1 MEQESSQSQNQSQ
14 GQSQSQTQKQPT
26 KAKNDNSLTVQNQ
39 EQALTAPANSDTNSD
54 TNMDNDKQEPHANSE
69 ETEPQKPQHK
79 RSFDELQED
88 SGNYRPV
95 AQAIGNW
102 LDNASIN
109 TLNHLNEQAADIF
122 YRKGVTF
129 TVYSDAKNIERMI
142 PFDIIP
148 RIIAASEWQQI
159 EAGCRQRIT
168 ALNAFLH
175 DIYHD
180 QAIMKAGIVPASY
193 VYASGSYEPWMMGIT
208 LDKPIYSHI
217 SGIDLIRDE
226 TGRFCVLEDNL
237 RTPSGVSYML
247 ESRNISETLLAD
259 LFSQNA
265 VLGVSGYPQRL
276 KACLASATS
285 KYDPQ
290 IVILTPGR
298 FNSAYYEHA
307 FLAHEM
313 NVPLVHG
320 YDLVVEDSK
329 VYMQGIRGKLQVD
342 IIYRRIDDP
351 YLDPLAFRSDS
362 ILGVSGLMSA
372 YRAGNVVIVNA
383 PGTGVADDKSLYP
396 FVPDMIEFYL
406 NEQPILPN
414 ITTYQCRKPEELT
427 YVLDNLDKLVVKET
441 QGSGGY
447 GMLIGPTS
455 SEQEIADYRT
465 RLLDN
470 PSGFIAQPTIA
481 LSTNPTAVSDGIAPR
496 HIDLRPFILSHG
508 DGMVDIVPGGLT
520 RVAMVEGSLV
530 VNSSQGGGI
539 KDTWVIDDSHL
550 TNHLTGSKDSHSI
563 TITNTEN
570 APAISVINNTDI
582 NLNNRAYADT
592 SLVEP
597 SSSSESSPT
606 YYSSYYD
613 RVQPIEAGYEDRVD
627 APMILLLSTASH
639 LIWLGRYSERLYY
652 YDNIMKQLIKGDL
665 KKSQVQH
672 LIQHLGFAANSN
684 ESLKLMKAQLMDDLE
699 QQRIP
704 NVIQSI
710 ETNIQEA
717 KGVIGKDTAELYNL
731 IKRLASAG
739 TYRAATLQLHA
750 CNAAMNQENATVT
763 CFWQLG
769 RHFERLERAVL
780 LDEDAMTASLAFKHW
795 INELPENTRWR
806 ELMRLTNQMI
816 KSQRFSD
823 FSLISQEFNL
833 ILRQG
838 V

>member
-1 MEQESSQSQNQSQ
+1 MNKKSSQSQSQSQNQSQ
-14 GQSQSQTQKQPT
+14 EDQSIGQIKDQSQNQNKDIATSEASIKDKDSDSEQSQSQSQSQ
-26 KAKNDNSLTVQNQ
+26 SQNQ
-39 EQALTAPANSDTNSD
+39 SQDTPAKDLADTPPSRAP
-54 TNMDNDKQEPHANSE
+54 
-69 ETEPQKPQHK
+69 
-79 RSFDELQED
+79 SFDELQTD
-88 SGNYRPV
+88 KGQYRPV
-95 AQAIGNW
+95 AQAVGNW
-102 LDNASIN
+102 LDNIN
-109 TLNHLNEQAADIF
+109 MDALNYLNEQAENIF

-148 RIIAASEWQQI
+148 RIIAASEWKQI
-159 EAGCRQRIT
+159 EAGCKQRIT

-180 QAIMKAGIVPASY
+180 QAIMKANIVPASY
-193 VYASGSYEPWMMGIT
+193 VYASGCYEPWMMGIE

-247 ESRNISETLLAD
+247 ESRNISETLLSDIFAD
-259 LFSQNA
+259 TPIMGISD
-265 VLGVSGYPQRL
+265 YPNRL
-276 KACLASATS
+276 KACLASSTS

-290 IVILTPGR
+290 VVILTPGR

-329 VYMQGIRGKLQVD
+329 VYMQGIRGKVQVD

-351 YLDPLAFRSDS
+351 YLDPLAFQSDS

-383 PGTGVADDKSLYP
+383 PGTGMADDKSLYP
-396 FVPDMIEFYL
+396 FVPDMIKFYL
-406 NEQPILPN
+406 NEEPILPN
-414 ITTYQCRKPEELT
+414 IKTYQCRKPDELK
-427 YVLDNLDKLVVKET
+427 YVLDNLGKLVVKET

-455 SEQEIADYRT
+455 TKKEIEEYRL
-465 RLLDN
+465 RLLEN
-470 PSGFIAQPTIA
+470 PAGFIAQPTIS

-508 DGMVDIVPGGLT
+508 DGTVDIVPGGLT

-539 KDTWVIDDSHL
+539 KDTWIIDDSDL
-550 TNHLTGSKDSHSI
+550 DSQPAGKGASLSSV
-563 TITNTEN
+563 EVN
-570 APAISVINNTDI
+570 ASGHAN
-582 NLNNRAYADT
+582 
-592 SLVEP
+592 
-597 SSSSESSPT
+597 
-606 YYSSYYD
+606 YYN
-613 RVQPIEAGYEDRVD
+613 RVQPLETGYESLDD

-652 YDNIMKQLIKGDL
+652 YDDVMKQLIKGDL
-665 KKSQVQH
+665 KKSQIKH
-672 LIQHLGFAANSN
+672 LISHLGFGADEE
-684 ESLKLMKAQLMDDLE
+684 ESTRTIKAQMMSDLE
-699 QQRIP
+699 QNIIP
-704 NVIQSI
+704 NIVQSI
-710 ETNIQEA
+710 EDNVQEA

-731 IKRLASAG
+731 IKRLSSAG

-750 CNAAMNQENATVT
+750 CNAAMKQEHATVT

-769 RHFERLERAVL
+769 RHFEQLERAVL
-780 LDEDAMTASLAFKHW
+780 LEEDSIEVSLEFKHW

-806 ELMRLTNQMI
+806 ELIRLTNQMI
-816 KSQRFSD
+816 RSKKFSD
-823 FSLISQEFNL
+823 FALISKEFNL

>member
-1 MEQESSQSQNQSQ
+1 MNQKSSQL
-14 GQSQSQTQKQPT
+14 QSQTT
-26 KAKNDNSLTVQNQ
+26 SSV
-39 EQALTAPANSDTNSD
+39 
-54 TNMDNDKQEPHANSE
+54 DKPPKSILK
-69 ETEPQKPQHK
+69 KPQ
-79 RSFDELQED
+79 SFDELQN
-88 SGNYRPV
+88 GKGQYRMV
-95 AQAIGNW
+95 ASSVGNW
-102 LDNASIN
+102 LDNTSIDA
-109 TLNHLNEQAADIF
+109 LNHLNEQAADIF

-148 RIIAASEWQQI
+148 RIIAASEWRQI
-159 EAGCRQRIT
+159 EAGCKQRIT

-193 VYASGSYEPWMMGIT
+193 VYASGCYEPWMIGIE

-226 TGRFCVLEDNL
+226 SGRFCVLEDNL

-247 ESRNISETLLAD
+247 ESRKISETLLSDQFAHT
-259 LFSQNA
+259 SI
-265 VLGVSGYPQRL
+265 LGVSDYPQRL
-276 KACLASATS
+276 KSCLASSTS

-290 IVILTPGR
+290 IAILTPGR

-320 YDLVVEDSK
+320 YDLIVEDSK
-329 VYMQGIRGKLQVD
+329 VYMQGIRGKVQVD

-351 YLDPLAFRSDS
+351 YIDPLAFRSDS

-396 FVPDMIEFYL
+396 FVPDMIQFYL
-406 NEQPILPN
+406 GEAPILPN
-414 ITTYQCRKPEELT
+414 IETYQCRKPDELK
-427 YVLDNLDKLVVKET
+427 YVLDNLEKLVVKET

-455 SEQEIADYRT
+455 TKQEISDYRK

-470 PSGFIAQPTIA
+470 PAGFIAQPTIS

-508 DGMVDIVPGGLT
+508 DGSVDIVPGGLT

-539 KDTWVIDDSHL
+539 KDTWIIDDSNL
-550 TNHLTGSKDSHSI
+550 TSSSRQMVKKSDNQLDKQSIEAITASHSHYHD
-563 TITNTEN
+563 
-570 APAISVINNTDI
+570 P
-582 NLNNRAYADT
+582 
-592 SLVEP
+592 
-597 SSSSESSPT
+597 
-606 YYSSYYD
+606 
-613 RVQPIEAGYEDRVD
+613 VQPLEAGYENPDN
-627 APMILLLSTASH
+627 APMILLLSTANH
-639 LIWLGRYSERLYY
+639 LVWLGRYSERLYY
-652 YDNIMKQLIKGDL
+652 YDSIIKQLVKGNIKKTQL
-665 KKSQVQH
+665 QH
-672 LIQHLGFAANSN
+672 LINHLGFNVDPN
-684 ESLKLMKAQLMDDLE
+684 QPLKSIKAQMLSDLE
-699 QQRIP
+699 QDKIP
-704 NVIQSI
+704 NIVQSI
-710 ETNIQEA
+710 ETNVQEA

-750 CNAAMNQENATVT
+750 CNAAMAQEHPIVT

-769 RHFERLERAVL
+769 RHFEQLERTVFL
-780 LDEDAMTASLAFKHW
+780 NEDSVNISLEFKHW
-795 INELPENTRWR
+795 INKLPENTRWR
-806 ELMRLTNQMI
+806 ELIRLTNQMI
-816 KSQRFSD
+816 KSQQLSD
-823 FSLISQEFNL
+823 FQLLSKECST
-833 ILRQG
+833 ILQQG

>member
-1 MEQESSQSQNQSQ
+1 MTKKSTQSNNDNKDNTQSDGSSQAQSTDQSHDQSQSQSQKQSQNQSQ
-14 GQSQSQTQKQPT
+14 VQSKTS
-26 KAKNDNSLTVQNQ
+26 AKSPVQDSAATDNTHDTP
-39 EQALTAPANSDTNSD
+39 AAPV
-54 TNMDNDKQEPHANSE
+54 K
-69 ETEPQKPQHK
+69 KP
-79 RSFDELQED
+79 SFDELQT
-88 SGNYRPV
+88 GAGHYRPV
-95 AQAIGNW
+95 AKAVGNW
-102 LDNASIN
+102 LDTIN
-109 TLNHLNEQAADIF
+109 IDALNHLNEQAANIF

-129 TVYSDAKNIERMI
+129 TVYSDAENIERMI

-148 RIIAASEWQQI
+148 RIISASEWQVI
-159 EAGCRQRIT
+159 EKGCKQRIT

-175 DIYHD
+175 DIYHE
-180 QAIMKAGIVPASY
+180 QAIMKAGVVPDSY
-193 VYASGSYEPWMMGIT
+193 VYASGCYEPWMMGIE

-226 TGRFCVLEDNL
+226 DGRFCVLEDNL

-247 ESRNISETLLAD
+247 ESRTISETLLSD
-259 LFSQNA
+259 IFEHTPI
-265 VLGVSGYPQRL
+265 LGISDYPLRL
-276 KACLASATS
+276 KKCLVSSTS

-329 VYMQGIRGKLQVD
+329 VYMQGIRGKMQVD

-351 YLDPLAFRSDS
+351 FIDPLAFESSS

-396 FVPDMIEFYL
+396 FVPDMIKFYL
-406 NEQPILPN
+406 DEEPILPN
-414 ITTYQCRKPEELT
+414 IQTFQCRKPDELS

-455 SEQEIADYRT
+455 SKKEIEAYRL
-465 RLLDN
+465 RLLEN
-470 PSGFIAQPTIA
+470 PAGFIAQPTIS
-481 LSTNPTAVSDGIAPR
+481 LSTNPTAVADGIAPR

-508 DGMVDIVPGGLT
+508 DGSVDIVPGGLT

-539 KDTWVIDDSHL
+539 KDTWVIDDSVENSKATANKAL
-550 TNHLTGSKDSHSI
+550 KDSHS
-563 TITNTEN
+563 
-570 APAISVINNTDI
+570 ALAGH
-582 NLNNRAYADT
+582 
-592 SLVEP
+592 
-597 SSSSESSPT
+597 
-606 YYSSYYD
+606 SSYYD
-613 RVQPIEAGYEDRVD
+613 RVQPTEAGYDHVND
-627 APMILLLSTASH
+627 APMILLLSTASY

-652 YDNIMKQLIKGDL
+652 YDSLIKQLITNNLDR
-665 KKSQVQH
+665 SQLRH
-672 LIQHLGFAANSN
+672 LIQSLGFECDSN
-684 ESLKLMKAQLMDDLE
+684 APIETIKAQMLIDL
-699 QQRIP
+699 QQNRIP
-704 NVIQSI
+704 KIVQSI
-710 ETNIQEA
+710 ETNVQEA
-717 KGVIGKDTAELYNL
+717 KGVLGKDTAELYNL
-731 IKRLASAG
+731 IKRLSSAG
-739 TYRAATLQLHA
+739 TYRAATLQLYA
-750 CNAAMNQENATVT
+750 CNAAMKQEHATVT

-769 RHFERLERAVL
+769 RKFEQLERAVL
-780 LDEDAMTASLAFKHW
+780 LGEKSMQISLAFKHW

-806 ELMRLTNQMI
+806 ELIRLTNQMI
-816 KSQRFSD
+816 KSKRFSD
-823 FSLISQEFNL
+823 FTLISREFNI

>member
-1 MEQESSQSQNQSQ
+1 MNKTASQSQSKDGNPDKEKSAN
-14 GQSQSQTQKQPT
+14 QSQSQSQSIKATSTDTTSPVSTPIENTLT
-26 KAKNDNSLTVQNQ
+26 K
-39 EQALTAPANSDTNSD
+39 DTLE
-54 TNMDNDKQEPHANSE
+54 KSE
-69 ETEPQKPQHK
+69 QKPQ
-79 RSFDELQED
+79 SFDELQI
-88 SGNYRPV
+88 SKGKYRPV
-95 AQAIGNW
+95 AQAVGHW
-102 LDNASIN
+102 LDNIN
-109 TLNHLNEQAADIF
+109 MDALNYLNEQAENIF

-148 RIIAASEWQQI
+148 RIIAASEWKQI
-159 EAGCRQRIT
+159 EAGCKQRIT

-180 QAIMKAGIVPASY
+180 QAIMKADIVPASY
-193 VYASGSYEPWMMGIT
+193 VYASGCYEPWMMGIE

-226 TGRFCVLEDNL
+226 TGKFCVLEDNL

-259 LFSQNA
+259 IFSDTPIM
-265 VLGVSGYPQRL
+265 GISDYPSRL
-276 KACLASATS
+276 KACLASSTS

-329 VYMQGIRGKLQVD
+329 VYMQGIRGKVQVD
-342 IIYRRIDDP
+342 VIYRRIDDP
-351 YLDPLAFRSDS
+351 YIDPLAFKSDS

-396 FVPDMIEFYL
+396 FVPDMIKFYL
-406 NEQPILPN
+406 NEEPILPN
-414 ITTYQCRKPEELT
+414 IETYQCRKPDDLK

-455 SEQEIADYRT
+455 TKKEVEEYRL
-465 RLLDN
+465 RLLEN
-470 PSGFIAQPTIA
+470 PAGFIAQPTIS

-508 DGMVDIVPGGLT
+508 DGTVDIVPGGLT

-539 KDTWVIDDSHL
+539 KDTWIIDDSDL
-550 TNHLTGSKDSHSI
+550 DNQQTDKCSPLSSVGV
-563 TITNTEN
+563 N
-570 APAISVINNTDI
+570 ASGHAN
-582 NLNNRAYADT
+582 
-592 SLVEP
+592 
-597 SSSSESSPT
+597 
-606 YYSSYYD
+606 YYD
-613 RVQPIEAGYEDRVD
+613 RVQPLETGYESLDD

-652 YDNIMKQLIKGDL
+652 YDDVMKQLIKGDL
-665 KKSQVQH
+665 KKSQIRH
-672 LIQHLGFAANSN
+672 LISHLGFAVDG
-684 ESLKLMKAQLMDDLE
+684 EVSLTTMKAQMMADLE
-699 QQRIP
+699 QNIIP
-704 NVIQSI
+704 NIVQSI
-710 ETNIQEA
+710 EDNVQEA

-731 IKRLASAG
+731 IKRLSSAG

-750 CNAAMNQENATVT
+750 CNAAMKQENPTVT

-769 RHFERLERAVL
+769 RHFEQLERAVL
-780 LDEDAMTASLAFKHW
+780 LGEDSTEISFEFRHW

-806 ELMRLTNQMI
+806 ELIRLTNQMI
-816 KSQRFSD
+816 RSKKFSD
-823 FSLISQEFNL
+823 FALISKEFNL

>member
-1 MEQESSQSQNQSQ
+1 MNKEATQSQAQNQSQNQNDGNAENQ
-14 GQSQSQTQKQPT
+14 NQTQASTASKPVTKTSSANTTKDIAT
-26 KAKNDNSLTVQNQ
+26 KAK
-39 EQALTAPANSDTNSD
+39 E
-54 TNMDNDKQEPHANSE
+54 
-69 ETEPQKPQHK
+69 KPK
-79 RSFDELQED
+79 CFDELKISKDQ
-88 SGNYRPV
+88 YRPV
-95 AQAIGNW
+95 AQAVGDW
-102 LDNASIN
+102 LDDISIDG
-109 TLNHLNEQAADIF
+109 LNHLNEQAENIF

-159 EAGCRQRIT
+159 EAGCKQRIT

-180 QAIMKAGIVPASY
+180 QAIMKEGIVPDAY
-193 VYASGSYEPWMMGIT
+193 VYASGCYEPWMMGIE

-226 TGRFCVLEDNL
+226 SGRFCVLEDNL

-247 ESRNISETLLAD
+247 ESRNISETLLSD
-259 LFSQNA
+259 LFA
-265 VLGVSGYPQRL
+265 HTPILGVSDYPQRL
-276 KACLASATS
+276 KACLASSTS

-329 VYMQGIRGKLQVD
+329 VYMQGIRGKVQVD

-351 YLDPLAFRSDS
+351 YIDPLAFRSDS

-372 YRAGNVVIVNA
+372 YRAGNVVVVNA

-406 NEQPILPN
+406 GEKPLLPN
-414 ITTYQCRKPEELT
+414 IETFQCRKPDELE
-427 YVLDNLDKLVVKET
+427 YVLSNLDKLVVKET

-455 SEQEIADYRT
+455 TKQEISDYRK

-470 PSGFIAQPTIA
+470 PAGFIAQPTIS

-508 DGMVDIVPGGLT
+508 DGSVDIVPGGLT

-539 KDTWVIDDSHL
+539 KDTWVIDDSNLKSSAKHDANQ
-550 TNHLTGSKDSHSI
+550 TAKGDSQA
-563 TITNTEN
+563 N
-570 APAISVINNTDI
+570 AYHANYYNPA
-582 NLNNRAYADT
+582 
-592 SLVEP
+592 
-597 SSSSESSPT
+597 
-606 YYSSYYD
+606 
-613 RVQPIEAGYEDRVD
+613 QPLEAGYESFDD
-627 APMILLLSTASH
+627 APMILLLSTANH
-639 LIWLGRYSERLYY
+639 LIWLGRYSERLYC
-652 YDNIMKQLIKGDL
+652 YDNIMKHLIKGDL
-665 KKSQVQH
+665 KKSQLKH
-672 LIQHLGFAANSN
+672 LISCLGFEADPEDS
-684 ESLKLMKAQLMDDLE
+684 SKAITAQMLRDLA
-699 QQRIP
+699 QNKIP
-704 NVIQSI
+704 NVVQSI
-710 ETNIQEA
+710 ETNVQEA
-717 KGVIGKDTAELYNL
+717 KGVIGEDAAELYNL
-731 IKRLASAG
+731 IKRLSGAG

-750 CNAAMNQENATVT
+750 CNAAMAQEHPTVT

-769 RHFERLERAVL
+769 RLFERLERAVL
-780 LDEDAMTASLAFKHW
+780 LDEDATEISLEFKYW
-795 INELPENTRWR
+795 ISELPENTRWR
-806 ELMRLTNQMI
+806 ELTRLTNQMI
-816 KSQRFSD
+816 KSKQLCD
-823 FSLISQEFNL
+823 FKLISREFSI
-833 ILRQG
+833 ILQQG

>member
-1 MEQESSQSQNQSQ
+1 MNKTASQSQSKDGNPDKEKSAN
-14 GQSQSQTQKQPT
+14 QSQSQSQSQSIKATRTDTTSPDSTMAKDTLT
-26 KAKNDNSLTVQNQ
+26 K
-39 EQALTAPANSDTNSD
+39 DTLE
-54 TNMDNDKQEPHANSE
+54 KSE
-69 ETEPQKPQHK
+69 QKPQ
-79 RSFDELQED
+79 SFDELQI
-88 SGNYRPV
+88 SKGKYRPV
-95 AQAIGNW
+95 AQAVGHW
-102 LDNASIN
+102 LDNIN
-109 TLNHLNEQAADIF
+109 MDALNYLNEQAENIF

-148 RIIAASEWQQI
+148 RIIAASEWKQI
-159 EAGCRQRIT
+159 EAGCKQRIT

-180 QAIMKAGIVPASY
+180 QAIMKADIVPASY
-193 VYASGSYEPWMMGIT
+193 VYASGCYEPWMMGIE

-226 TGRFCVLEDNL
+226 TGKFCVLEDNL

-259 LFSQNA
+259 IFSDTPIM
-265 VLGVSGYPQRL
+265 GISDYPSRL
-276 KACLASATS
+276 KACLASSTS

-329 VYMQGIRGKLQVD
+329 VYMQGIRGKVQVD
-342 IIYRRIDDP
+342 VIYRRIDDP
-351 YLDPLAFRSDS
+351 YIDPLAFKSDS

-396 FVPDMIEFYL
+396 FVPDMIKFYL
-406 NEQPILPN
+406 NEEPILPN
-414 ITTYQCRKPEELT
+414 IETYQCRKPDDLK

-455 SEQEIADYRT
+455 TKKEIEEYRV
-465 RLLDN
+465 RLLEN
-470 PSGFIAQPTIA
+470 PAGFIAQPTIS

-508 DGMVDIVPGGLT
+508 DGTVDIVPGGLT

-539 KDTWVIDDSHL
+539 KDTWIIDDSDL
-550 TNHLTGSKDSHSI
+550 DNQQTDKCSPLSSVGV
-563 TITNTEN
+563 N
-570 APAISVINNTDI
+570 ASGHAN
-582 NLNNRAYADT
+582 
-592 SLVEP
+592 
-597 SSSSESSPT
+597 
-606 YYSSYYD
+606 YYD
-613 RVQPIEAGYEDRVD
+613 RVQPLETGYESLDD

-652 YDNIMKQLIKGDL
+652 YDDVMKQLIKGDL
-665 KKSQVQH
+665 KKSQIRH
-672 LIQHLGFAANSN
+672 LISHLGFAVDG
-684 ESLKLMKAQLMDDLE
+684 EVSLTTMKAQMMADLE
-699 QQRIP
+699 QNIIP
-704 NVIQSI
+704 NIVQSI
-710 ETNIQEA
+710 EDNVQEA

-731 IKRLASAG
+731 IKRLSSAG

-750 CNAAMNQENATVT
+750 CNAAMKQENPTVT

-769 RHFERLERAVL
+769 RHFEQLERAVL
-780 LDEDAMTASLAFKHW
+780 LGEDSTEISFEFRHW

-806 ELMRLTNQMI
+806 ELIRLTNQMI
-816 KSQRFSD
+816 RSKKFSD
-823 FSLISQEFNL
+823 FALISKEFNL

>member
-1 MEQESSQSQNQSQ
+1 MNQKSAQSQSQSQNQTQ
-14 GQSQSQTQKQPT
+14 NDNKNGGQSQNQAQGQTKHT
-26 KAKNDNSLTVQNQ
+26 ATDAIKSTAKD
-39 EQALTAPANSDTNSD
+39 A
-54 TNMDNDKQEPHANSE
+54 
-69 ETEPQKPQHK
+69 PQKNIKKLP
-79 RSFDELQED
+79 SFDELQTAK
-88 SGNYRPV
+88 GQYRPV
-95 AQAIGNW
+95 AQMVGNW
-102 LDNASIN
+102 LDNIN
-109 TLNHLNEQAADIF
+109 IDALNHLNEQAENIF

-148 RIIAASEWQQI
+148 RIIAASEWQLI
-159 EAGCRQRIT
+159 EKGCKQRIT

-193 VYASGSYEPWMMGIT
+193 VYASGCYEPWMMGIE

-247 ESRNISETLLAD
+247 ESRNISETLLSD
-259 LFSQNA
+259 MFTHTPI
-265 VLGVSGYPQRL
+265 LGISDYPTRL
-276 KACLASATS
+276 KKCLVSSTS

-290 IVILTPGR
+290 IAILTPGR

-320 YDLVVEDSK
+320 YDLVVENSK
-329 VYMQGIRGKLQVD
+329 VYMQGIRGKVQVD
-342 IIYRRIDDP
+342 VIYRRIDDP
-351 YLDPLAFRSDS
+351 YIDPLAFQSSS

-396 FVPDMIEFYL
+396 FVPDMIKFYL
-406 NEQPILPN
+406 DEDPILPN
-414 ITTYQCRKPEELT
+414 IETYQCRKPDELS

-455 SEQEIADYRT
+455 TKQEISDYRK

-470 PSGFIAQPTIA
+470 PSGFIAQPTIS
-481 LSTNPTAVSDGIAPR
+481 LSTNPTAVADGIAPR

-508 DGMVDIVPGGLT
+508 DGSVDIVPGGLT

-539 KDTWVIDDSHL
+539 KDTWVIDDSNLDTVNSNNALSASAKAPPH
-550 TNHLTGSKDSHSI
+550 NHSSL
-563 TITNTEN
+563 EN
-570 APAISVINNTDI
+570 GATDHA
-582 NLNNRAYADT
+582 N
-592 SLVEP
+592 
-597 SSSSESSPT
+597 
-606 YYSSYYD
+606 YYD
-613 RVQPIEAGYEDRVD
+613 RVQPIEAGYEHLGD
-627 APMILLLSTASH
+627 ASMILLLSTASH

-652 YDNIMKQLIKGDL
+652 YDSILKQLIKGDL

-672 LIQHLGFAANSN
+672 LISRLGFEADAN
-684 ESLKLMKAQLMDDLE
+684 ESLKVMKAQMMTDLE
-699 QQRIP
+699 QKIIP
-704 NVIQSI
+704 NVVQSI
-710 ETNIQEA
+710 ETNVQEA

-731 IKRLASAG
+731 IKRLSSAG
-739 TYRAATLQLHA
+739 TYRAATLQLYA
-750 CNAAMNQENATVT
+750 CNAAMKQEHATVT

-769 RHFERLERAVL
+769 RHFEQLERAVL
-780 LDEDAMTASLAFKHW
+780 LNEDSMAASLEFKHW

-806 ELMRLTNQMI
+806 ELTRLTNQMI
-816 KSQRFSD
+816 RSKRFSD
-823 FSLISQEFNL
+823 FKLISQEFNI

>member
-1 MEQESSQSQNQSQ
+1 MNKEATQSQNQSDSQ
-14 GQSQSQTQKQPT
+14 LQSQTEAGSQNQNQSQTQT
-26 KAKNDNSLTVQNQ
+26 A
-39 EQALTAPANSDTNSD
+39 TAPNPTVKDSV
-54 TNMDNDKQEPHANSE
+54 
-69 ETEPQKPQHK
+69 QKTTKKPK
-79 RSFDELQED
+79 CFDELQV
-88 SGNYRPV
+88 SKGQYRPV
-95 AQAIGNW
+95 AQAVGDW
-102 LDNASIN
+102 LEGIN
-109 TLNHLNEQAADIF
+109 IDALNHLNEQAENIF

-148 RIIAASEWQQI
+148 RIIAASEWRQI
-159 EAGCRQRIT
+159 EAGCQQRIT

-175 DIYHD
+175 DIYHE
-180 QAIMKAGIVPASY
+180 QTIMKAGIVPAAY
-193 VYASGSYEPWMMGIT
+193 VYASGCYEPWMMGIE

-226 TGRFCVLEDNL
+226 SGRFCVLEDNL

-247 ESRNISETLLAD
+247 ESRSISETLLSD
-259 LFSQNA
+259 LFTHTP
-265 VLGVSGYPQRL
+265 VLGVSDYPKRL
-276 KACLASATS
+276 KCCLASATS

-329 VYMQGIRGKLQVD
+329 VYMQGIRGKVQVD
-342 IIYRRIDDP
+342 VIYRRIDDP
-351 YLDPLAFRSDS
+351 YIDPLAFKSNS

-406 NEQPILPN
+406 NEKPILPN
-414 ITTYQCRKPEELT
+414 IETYQCRKPDELA

-455 SEQEIADYRT
+455 TKQEISDYRQ
-465 RLLDN
+465 RLLAN
-470 PSGFIAQPTIA
+470 PECFIAQPTIS
-481 LSTNPTAVSDGIAPR
+481 LSTNPTAFSDGIAPR

-508 DGMVDIVPGGLT
+508 DGSVDIVPGGLT

-539 KDTWVIDDSHL
+539 KDTWVVDDSNL
-550 TNHLTGSKDSHSI
+550 DKSSSDNG
-563 TITNTEN
+563 
-570 APAISVINNTDI
+570 
-582 NLNNRAYADT
+582 NLNLPAPNKT
-592 SLVEP
+592 SL
-597 SSSSESSPT
+597 ESAACRAH
-606 YYSSYYD
+606 YHN
-613 RVQPIEAGYEDRVD
+613 RIQPIEAGFEDDD
-627 APMILLLSTASH
+627 APMILLLSTANH

-652 YDNIMKQLIKGDL
+652 YDNMMNQLIKGTL

-672 LIQHLGFAANSN
+672 LINHLGFNADPNAP
-684 ESLKLMKAQLMDDLE
+684 LKVMKAQMLYDLE

-704 NVIQSI
+704 NVVQSI
-710 ETNIQEA
+710 ETNVQDA

-731 IKRLASAG
+731 IKRLSSAG
-739 TYRAATLQLHA
+739 TYRAATLQLYA
-750 CNAAMNQENATVT
+750 CNAAMRQEHPTVT
-763 CFWQLG
+763 GFWQLG
-769 RHFERLERAVL
+769 RHFEQLERTVL
-780 LDEDAMTASLAFKHW
+780 LNEDSTAVSLEFKYW

-806 ELMRLTNQMI
+806 ELLRLTNQMI
-816 KSQRFSD
+816 KSQQLSD
-823 FSLISQEFNL
+823 FQLLSQEFST
-833 ILRQG
+833 ILQQG

>member
-1 MEQESSQSQNQSQ
+1 MNKIASQSQSKDGNPDKEKSAN
-14 GQSQSQTQKQPT
+14 QSQSQSQSIKVP
-26 KAKNDNSLTVQNQ
+26 NDNTKSPASTPTEDTLTK
-39 EQALTAPANSDTNSD
+39 DT
-54 TNMDNDKQEPHANSE
+54 SE
-69 ETEPQKPQHK
+69 KPEKKPQ
-79 RSFDELQED
+79 SFDELQI
-88 SGNYRPV
+88 SKGKYRPV
-95 AQAIGNW
+95 AQAVGHW
-102 LDNASIN
+102 LDNIN
-109 TLNHLNEQAADIF
+109 MDALNYLNEQAENIF

-148 RIIAASEWQQI
+148 RIIAASEWKHI
-159 EAGCRQRIT
+159 EAGCKQRIT

-180 QAIMKAGIVPASY
+180 QAIMKADIVPASY
-193 VYASGSYEPWMMGIT
+193 VYASGCYEPWMMGIE

-226 TGRFCVLEDNL
+226 TGKFCVLEDNL

-259 LFSQNA
+259 IFSDTPIM
-265 VLGVSGYPQRL
+265 GISDYPNRL
-276 KACLASATS
+276 KACLASSTS

-290 IVILTPGR
+290 VVILTPGR

-329 VYMQGIRGKLQVD
+329 VYMQGIRGKVQVD
-342 IIYRRIDDP
+342 VIYRRIDDP
-351 YLDPLAFRSDS
+351 YIDPLAFKSDS

-396 FVPDMIEFYL
+396 FVPDMIKFYL
-406 NEQPILPN
+406 NEEPILPN
-414 ITTYQCRKPEELT
+414 IETYQCRKPDDLK

-455 SEQEIADYRT
+455 TKKEIEEYRL
-465 RLLDN
+465 RLLEN
-470 PSGFIAQPTIA
+470 PAGFIAQPTIS

-508 DGMVDIVPGGLT
+508 DGTVDIVPGGLT

-539 KDTWVIDDSHL
+539 KDTWIIDDSDL
-550 TNHLTGSKDSHSI
+550 DSQQTDKCSPLSSI
-563 TITNTEN
+563 GVN
-570 APAISVINNTDI
+570 ASGHAN
-582 NLNNRAYADT
+582 
-592 SLVEP
+592 
-597 SSSSESSPT
+597 
-606 YYSSYYD
+606 YYD
-613 RVQPIEAGYEDRVD
+613 RVQPLETGYESLDD

-652 YDNIMKQLIKGDL
+652 YDDVMKQLIKGDL
-665 KKSQVQH
+665 KKSQIRH
-672 LIQHLGFAANSN
+672 LISHLGFAVDG
-684 ESLKLMKAQLMDDLE
+684 EVSLTTMKAQMMADLE
-699 QQRIP
+699 QNIIP
-704 NVIQSI
+704 NIVQSI
-710 ETNIQEA
+710 EDNVQEA

-731 IKRLASAG
+731 IKRLSSAG

-750 CNAAMNQENATVT
+750 CNAAMKQENPTVT

-769 RHFERLERAVL
+769 RHFEQLERAVL
-780 LDEDAMTASLAFKHW
+780 LGEDSTEISFEFRHW

-806 ELMRLTNQMI
+806 ELIRLTNQMI
-816 KSQRFSD
+816 RSKKFSD
-823 FSLISQEFNL
+823 FALISKEFNL

>member
-1 MEQESSQSQNQSQ
+1 MNKDTTQAQNKTSIA
-14 GQSQSQTQKQPT
+14 SKPTTQ
-26 KAKNDNSLTVQNQ
+26 
-39 EQALTAPANSDTNSD
+39 TAPLNTKKDRDATS
-54 TNMDNDKQEPHANSE
+54 KE
-69 ETEPQKPQHK
+69 KPQC
-79 RSFDELQED
+79 FDELKID
-88 SGNYRPV
+88 KDHYRPV
-95 AQAIGNW
+95 AQAVGNW
-102 LDNASIN
+102 LDNIN
-109 TLNHLNEQAADIF
+109 SDALNHLNEQAENIF

-129 TVYSDAKNIERMI
+129 TVYSDAENIERMI

-159 EAGCRQRIT
+159 EAGCKQRIT

-180 QAIMKAGIVPASY
+180 QAIMKAGVVPASY
-193 VYASGSYEPWMMGIT
+193 VYASGCYEPWMMGIE

-226 TGRFCVLEDNL
+226 SGRFCVLEDNL

-247 ESRNISETLLAD
+247 ESRNISETLLSD
-259 LFSQNA
+259 LFTHTPI
-265 VLGVSGYPQRL
+265 LDVSDYPKRL
-276 KACLASATS
+276 KSCLASSTS

-290 IVILTPGR
+290 IAILTPGR

-329 VYMQGIRGKLQVD
+329 VYMQGIRGKVQVD

-351 YLDPLAFRSDS
+351 YIDPLAFRSDS

-406 NEQPILPN
+406 GEKPILPN
-414 ITTYQCRKPEELT
+414 IETYQCRKPDELQ

-455 SEQEIADYRT
+455 TKQEIEEYRK
-465 RLLDN
+465 RLLAN
-470 PSGFIAQPTIA
+470 PIGFIAQPTIS

-508 DGMVDIVPGGLT
+508 DGTVDIVPGGLT

-539 KDTWVIDDSHL
+539 KDTWVIDDSNL
-550 TNHLTGSKDSHSI
+550 TTSGNQYKDKS
-563 TITNTEN
+563 
-570 APAISVINNTDI
+570 
-582 NLNNRAYADT
+582 NR
-592 SLVEP
+592 
-597 SSSSESSPT
+597 SSSDVNNSNNNNGHT
-606 YYSSYYD
+606 NYHD
-613 RVQPIEAGYEDRVD
+613 RVQPLEAGYENIDD
-627 APMILLLSTASH
+627 APMILLLSTASY

-652 YDNIMKQLIKGDL
+652 YDDIMKQLIKGDL
-665 KKSQVQH
+665 EKAQVQH
-672 LIQHLGFAANSN
+672 LINHLGFAADASG
-684 ESLKLMKAQLMDDLE
+684 SLKTMKAQMMMDLE
-699 QQRIP
+699 NNIIP
-704 NVIQSI
+704 SVVQSI
-710 ETNIQEA
+710 ETNVQEA

-731 IKRLASAG
+731 IKRLSSAG
-739 TYRAATLQLHA
+739 TYRAATLQLYA
-750 CNAAMNQENATVT
+750 CNAAMAQEHATVI

-780 LDEDAMTASLAFKHW
+780 LNEDSMAASLEFKHW
-795 INELPENTRWR
+795 INKLPENTRWR
-806 ELMRLTNQMI
+806 ELIRLTNQMI
-816 KSQRFSD
+816 KSKRFSD
-823 FSLISQEFNL
+823 FTLISQEFNI

>member
-1 MEQESSQSQNQSQ
+1 
-14 GQSQSQTQKQPT
+14 
-26 KAKNDNSLTVQNQ
+26 
-39 EQALTAPANSDTNSD
+39 
-54 TNMDNDKQEPHANSE
+54 
-69 ETEPQKPQHK
+69 
-79 RSFDELQED
+79 
-88 SGNYRPV
+88 
-95 AQAIGNW
+95 
-102 LDNASIN
+102 
-109 TLNHLNEQAADIF
+109 
-122 YRKGVTF
+122 
-129 TVYSDAKNIERMI
+129 MI

-148 RIIAASEWQQI
+148 RIIAASEWRQI

-193 VYASGSYEPWMMGIT
+193 VYASGCYEPWMMGIE

-226 TGRFCVLEDNL
+226 SGRFCVLEDNL

-247 ESRNISETLLAD
+247 ESRNISEILLSD
-259 LFSQNA
+259 QFSHTSI
-265 VLGVSGYPQRL
+265 LGVSDYPKRL
-276 KACLASATS
+276 KSCLASSTS

-290 IVILTPGR
+290 IAILTPGR

-320 YDLVVEDSK
+320 YDLIVEDSK
-329 VYMQGIRGKLQVD
+329 VYMQGIRGKVQVD

-351 YLDPLAFRSDS
+351 YIDPLAFRSDS

-406 NEQPILPN
+406 GEKPLLPN
-414 ITTYQCRKPEELT
+414 IETYQCRKPDELQ

-455 SEQEIADYRT
+455 TKQEISDYRK
-465 RLLDN
+465 RLLAN
-470 PSGFIAQPTIA
+470 PAGF
-481 LSTNPTAVSDGIAPR
+481 
-496 HIDLRPFILSHG
+496 
-508 DGMVDIVPGGLT
+508 IVPGGLT

-539 KDTWVIDDSHL
+539 KDTWVIDDSDL
-550 TNHLTGSKDSHSI
+550 AASTK
-563 TITNTEN
+563 
-570 APAISVINNTDI
+570 PSVAKKQDNQIDKQ
-582 NLNNRAYADT
+582 
-592 SLVEP
+592 
-597 SSSSESSPT
+597 SSEAITANHSHYHDP
-606 YYSSYYD
+606 
-613 RVQPIEAGYEDRVD
+613 VQPLEAGYENPDN
-627 APMILLLSTASH
+627 APMILLLSTANY
-639 LIWLGRYSERLYY
+639 LVWLGRYSERLYY
-652 YDNIMKQLIKGDL
+652 YDNIIKQLVKGNIKKAQL
-665 KKSQVQH
+665 HH
-672 LIQHLGFAANSN
+672 LINHLGFNVDPN
-684 ESLKLMKAQLMDDLE
+684 QPLKTMKAQMLRDLE
-699 QQRIP
+699 QEKIP
-704 NVIQSI
+704 NIVQSI
-710 ETNIQEA
+710 ETNVQEA

-731 IKRLASAG
+731 IKRLSSAG

-750 CNAAMNQENATVT
+750 CNAAMAQEHPIVT

-769 RHFERLERAVL
+769 RHFEQLERAVFL
-780 LDEDAMTASLAFKHW
+780 NEDTVAISLEFKHW
-795 INELPENTRWR
+795 INKLPENTRWR
-806 ELMRLTNQMI
+806 ELIRLTNQMI
-816 KSQRFSD
+816 KSQQLSD
-823 FSLISQEFNL
+823 FQLLSKECST
-833 ILRQG
+833 ILQQG

>member
-1 MEQESSQSQNQSQ
+1 MNQKSSQSQSQ
-14 GQSQSQTQKQPT
+14 AQNKGDANVDSVESQSLRQPSQSVKAPAADSNSPT
-26 KAKNDNSLTVQNQ
+26 ATTAKESSAKPEKSEKPEKKAK
-39 EQALTAPANSDTNSD
+39 
-54 TNMDNDKQEPHANSE
+54 
-69 ETEPQKPQHK
+69 
-79 RSFDELQED
+79 SFDELLISKGQ
-88 SGNYRPV
+88 YRPV
-95 AQAIGNW
+95 AQAVGSW
-102 LDNASIN
+102 LDNIN
-109 TLNHLNEQAADIF
+109 MDALNYLNEQAENIF

-148 RIIAASEWQQI
+148 RIIAASEWQLI
-159 EAGCRQRIT
+159 EAGCKQRIT

-180 QAIMKAGIVPASY
+180 QAIMKADIVPASY
-193 VYASGSYEPWMMGIT
+193 VYASGCYEPWMMGIE

-226 TGRFCVLEDNL
+226 TGKFCVLEDNL

-247 ESRNISETLLAD
+247 ESRNISETLLSDIFAD
-259 LFSQNA
+259 TPIMDISD
-265 VLGVSGYPQRL
+265 YPNRL
-276 KACLASATS
+276 KACLASSTS

-290 IVILTPGR
+290 VVILTPGR

-320 YDLVVEDSK
+320 YDLIVEDGK
-329 VYMQGIRGKLQVD
+329 VYMQGIRGKVQVD
-342 IIYRRIDDP
+342 VIYRRIDDP
-351 YLDPLAFRSDS
+351 YIDPLAFQSDS

-396 FVPDMIEFYL
+396 FVPDMIKFYL
-406 NEQPILPN
+406 NEEPILPN
-414 ITTYQCRKPEELT
+414 IETYQCRKPDDLK

-455 SEQEIADYRT
+455 TKEEIEEYRV
-465 RLLDN
+465 RLLEN
-470 PSGFIAQPTIA
+470 PAGFIAQPTIS

-508 DGMVDIVPGGLT
+508 DGTVDIVPGGLT

-539 KDTWVIDDSHL
+539 KDTWVIDDSDL
-550 TNHLTGSKDSHSI
+550 DSQQADKCAPLSSVSVNS
-563 TITNTEN
+563 TDN
-570 APAISVINNTDI
+570 ALGHAN
-582 NLNNRAYADT
+582 
-592 SLVEP
+592 
-597 SSSSESSPT
+597 
-606 YYSSYYD
+606 YYN
-613 RVQPIEAGYEDRVD
+613 RVQPLETGYESLDD

-652 YDNIMKQLIKGDL
+652 YDDVMKQLIKGDL
-665 KKSQVQH
+665 KKSQIKH
-672 LIQHLGFAANSN
+672 LISHLGFAVDGEA
-684 ESLKLMKAQLMDDLE
+684 SLTTMKAQMMSDLE
-699 QQRIP
+699 QNIIP
-704 NVIQSI
+704 NIVQSI
-710 ETNIQEA
+710 EDNVQEA

-731 IKRLASAG
+731 IKRLSSAG

-750 CNAAMNQENATVT
+750 CNAAMKQENPTVT

-769 RHFERLERAVL
+769 RHFEQLERAVL
-780 LDEDAMTASLAFKHW
+780 LGEDSTEVSFEFRHW
-795 INELPENTRWR
+795 ISELPENTRWR
-806 ELMRLTNQMI
+806 ELIRLTNQMI
-816 KSQRFSD
+816 RSKKFSD
-823 FSLISQEFNL
+823 FALISKEFNL

>member
-1 MEQESSQSQNQSQ
+1 MNKTASQSQSKDGNPDKEKSAN
-14 GQSQSQTQKQPT
+14 QSQSQSQSQSIKATRTDTTSPDSTMAKDTLT
-26 KAKNDNSLTVQNQ
+26 K
-39 EQALTAPANSDTNSD
+39 DTLE
-54 TNMDNDKQEPHANSE
+54 KSE
-69 ETEPQKPQHK
+69 QKPQ
-79 RSFDELQED
+79 SFDELQI
-88 SGNYRPV
+88 SKGKYRPV
-95 AQAIGNW
+95 AQAVGHW
-102 LDNASIN
+102 LDNIN
-109 TLNHLNEQAADIF
+109 MDALNYLNEQAENIF

-148 RIIAASEWQQI
+148 RIIAASEWKQI
-159 EAGCRQRIT
+159 EAGCKQRIT

-180 QAIMKAGIVPASY
+180 QAIMKADIVPASY
-193 VYASGSYEPWMMGIT
+193 VYASGCYEPWMMGIE

-226 TGRFCVLEDNL
+226 TGKFCVLEDNL

-259 LFSQNA
+259 IFTETPIMGISD
-265 VLGVSGYPQRL
+265 YPNRL
-276 KACLASATS
+276 KACLASSTS

-290 IVILTPGR
+290 VVILTPGR

-329 VYMQGIRGKLQVD
+329 VYMQGIRGKVQVD
-342 IIYRRIDDP
+342 VIYRRIDDP
-351 YLDPLAFRSDS
+351 YIDPLAFKSDS

-396 FVPDMIEFYL
+396 FVPDMIKFYL
-406 NEQPILPN
+406 NEEPILPN
-414 ITTYQCRKPEELT
+414 IETYQCRKPDDLK

-455 SEQEIADYRT
+455 TKKEIEEYRL
-465 RLLDN
+465 RLLEN
-470 PSGFIAQPTIA
+470 PAGFIAQPTIS

-508 DGMVDIVPGGLT
+508 DGTVDIVPGGLT

-539 KDTWVIDDSHL
+539 KDTWIIDDSDL
-550 TNHLTGSKDSHSI
+550 DSQQTDKCSPLSSI
-563 TITNTEN
+563 GVN
-570 APAISVINNTDI
+570 ASGHAN
-582 NLNNRAYADT
+582 
-592 SLVEP
+592 
-597 SSSSESSPT
+597 
-606 YYSSYYD
+606 YYD
-613 RVQPIEAGYEDRVD
+613 RVQPLETGYESLDD

-652 YDNIMKQLIKGDL
+652 YDDVMKQLIKGDL
-665 KKSQVQH
+665 KKSQIRH
-672 LIQHLGFAANSN
+672 LISHLGFAVDG
-684 ESLKLMKAQLMDDLE
+684 EVSLTTMKAQMMADLE
-699 QQRIP
+699 QNIIP
-704 NVIQSI
+704 NIVQSI
-710 ETNIQEA
+710 EDNVQEA

-731 IKRLASAG
+731 IKRLSSAG

-750 CNAAMNQENATVT
+750 CNAAMKQENPTVT

-769 RHFERLERAVL
+769 RHFEQLERAVL
-780 LDEDAMTASLAFKHW
+780 LGEDSTEISFEFRHW

-806 ELMRLTNQMI
+806 ELIRLTNQMI
-816 KSQRFSD
+816 RSKKFSD
-823 FSLISQEFNL
+823 FALISKEFNL

>member
-1 MEQESSQSQNQSQ
+1 MNKTASQSQSKDGNPDKEKSAN
-14 GQSQSQTQKQPT
+14 QSQSQSIKATSTDTTSPDSTIAKDTLT
-26 KAKNDNSLTVQNQ
+26 K
-39 EQALTAPANSDTNSD
+39 DT
-54 TNMDNDKQEPHANSE
+54 SE
-69 ETEPQKPQHK
+69 KPEQKPQ
-79 RSFDELQED
+79 SFDELQI
-88 SGNYRPV
+88 SKGKYRPV
-95 AQAIGNW
+95 AQAVGHW
-102 LDNASIN
+102 LDNIN
-109 TLNHLNEQAADIF
+109 MDALNYLNEQAENIF

-148 RIIAASEWQQI
+148 RIIAASEWKQI
-159 EAGCRQRIT
+159 EAGCKQRIT

-180 QAIMKAGIVPASY
+180 QAIMKADIVPASY
-193 VYASGSYEPWMMGIT
+193 VYASGCYEPWMMGIE

-226 TGRFCVLEDNL
+226 TGKFCVLEDNL

-259 LFSQNA
+259 IFTETPIMGISD
-265 VLGVSGYPQRL
+265 YPSRL
-276 KACLASATS
+276 KACLASSTS

-329 VYMQGIRGKLQVD
+329 VYMQGIRGKVQVD
-342 IIYRRIDDP
+342 VIYRRIDDP
-351 YLDPLAFRSDS
+351 YIDPLAFKSDS

-396 FVPDMIEFYL
+396 FVPDMIKFYL
-406 NEQPILPN
+406 NEEPILPN
-414 ITTYQCRKPEELT
+414 IETYQCRKPDDLK

-455 SEQEIADYRT
+455 TKKEIEEYRL
-465 RLLDN
+465 RLLEN
-470 PSGFIAQPTIA
+470 PAGFIAQPTIS

-508 DGMVDIVPGGLT
+508 DGTVDIVPGGLT

-539 KDTWVIDDSHL
+539 KDTWIIDDSDL
-550 TNHLTGSKDSHSI
+550 DSQQTDKCSPLSSVGV
-563 TITNTEN
+563 N
-570 APAISVINNTDI
+570 ASGHAN
-582 NLNNRAYADT
+582 
-592 SLVEP
+592 
-597 SSSSESSPT
+597 
-606 YYSSYYD
+606 YYD
-613 RVQPIEAGYEDRVD
+613 RVQPLETGYESLDD

-652 YDNIMKQLIKGDL
+652 YDDVMKQLIKGDL
-665 KKSQVQH
+665 KKSQIRH
-672 LIQHLGFAANSN
+672 LISHLGFAVDG
-684 ESLKLMKAQLMDDLE
+684 EVSLTTMKAQMMADLE
-699 QQRIP
+699 QNIIP
-704 NVIQSI
+704 NIVQSI
-710 ETNIQEA
+710 EDNVQEA

-731 IKRLASAG
+731 IKRLSSAG

-750 CNAAMNQENATVT
+750 CNAAMKQENPTVT

-769 RHFERLERAVL
+769 RHFEQLERAVL
-780 LDEDAMTASLAFKHW
+780 LGEDSTEISFEFRHW

-806 ELMRLTNQMI
+806 ELIRLTNQMI
-816 KSQRFSD
+816 RSKKFSD
-823 FSLISQEFNL
+823 FALISKEFNL

>member
-1 MEQESSQSQNQSQ
+1 MVFMNKKSSQSQSQSQNQSQ
-14 GQSQSQTQKQPT
+14 EDQSQDQSQNQNTNKDTAAPKTSTKDNASEPSQSQSQNQSEDTPV
-26 KAKNDNSLTVQNQ
+26 KNL
-39 EQALTAPANSDTNSD
+39 ADTPPSR
-54 TNMDNDKQEPHANSE
+54 AS
-69 ETEPQKPQHK
+69 
-79 RSFDELQED
+79 SFDELQTAK
-88 SGNYRPV
+88 GQYRPV
-95 AQAIGNW
+95 AKAVGNW
-102 LDNASIN
+102 LDNIN
-109 TLNHLNEQAADIF
+109 MDALNYLNEQAENIF

-148 RIIAASEWQQI
+148 RIIAASEWRLI
-159 EAGCRQRIT
+159 EAGCKQRIT

-180 QAIMKAGIVPASY
+180 QAIMKADIVPASY
-193 VYASGSYEPWMMGIT
+193 VYASGCYEPWMMGIE

-226 TGRFCVLEDNL
+226 SGKFCVLEDNL

-247 ESRNISETLLAD
+247 ESRKISETLLSDMFAD
-259 LFSQNA
+259 TSIM
-265 VLGVSGYPQRL
+265 GISDYPDRL
-276 KACLASATS
+276 KACLASSTS

-290 IVILTPGR
+290 VVILTPGR

-329 VYMQGIRGKLQVD
+329 VYMQGIRGKVQIDV
-342 IIYRRIDDP
+342 IYRRIDDP
-351 YLDPLAFRSDS
+351 YIDPLAFQSDS

-396 FVPDMIEFYL
+396 FVPDMIKFYL
-406 NEQPILPN
+406 NEEPILPN
-414 ITTYQCRKPEELT
+414 IETYQCRKPDELK

-455 SEQEIADYRT
+455 TKKEIEEYRL
-465 RLLDN
+465 RLLEN
-470 PSGFIAQPTIA
+470 PAGFIAQPTIS

-508 DGMVDIVPGGLT
+508 DGTVDIVPGGLT

-539 KDTWVIDDSHL
+539 KDTWVVDDSHL
-550 TNHLTGSKDSHSI
+550 QSETKKPNGNGQAGKYTPVPLD
-563 TITNTEN
+563 
-570 APAISVINNTDI
+570 ANNSDHA
-582 NLNNRAYADT
+582 N
-592 SLVEP
+592 
-597 SSSSESSPT
+597 
-606 YYSSYYD
+606 YYD
-613 RVQPIEAGYEDRVD
+613 RVQPKEAGYEMLDD

-652 YDNIMKQLIKGDL
+652 YDNVMKQLVKDDL
-665 KKSQVQH
+665 KKSQLKH
-672 LIQHLGFAANSN
+672 LISHLGFDADAD
-684 ESLKLMKAQLMDDLE
+684 ESFKTMKAQMLSDLE
-699 QQRIP
+699 RNIIP
-704 NVIQSI
+704 NIVQSI
-710 ETNIQEA
+710 DDNVQEA

-731 IKRLASAG
+731 IKRLSSAG

-750 CNAAMNQENATVT
+750 CNAAMKQEHPTVT

-769 RHFERLERAVL
+769 RHFEQLERAVL
-780 LDEDAMTASLAFKHW
+780 LEEDSIEVSLEFKYW

-806 ELMRLTNQMI
+806 ELTRLANQMI
-816 KSQRFSD
+816 RSKKFSD
-823 FSLISQEFNL
+823 FQLISKEFNI

>member
-1 MEQESSQSQNQSQ
+1 MNKTASQSQSKDGNPDKEKSAN
-14 GQSQSQTQKQPT
+14 QSQSQSQSQSI
-26 KAKNDNSLTVQNQ
+26 KATRTDTTSPHSTTVTDT
-39 EQALTAPANSDTNSD
+39 LANPE
-54 TNMDNDKQEPHANSE
+54 K
-69 ETEPQKPQHK
+69 KPQ
-79 RSFDELQED
+79 SFDELQI
-88 SGNYRPV
+88 SKGKYRPV
-95 AQAIGNW
+95 AQAVGHW
-102 LDNASIN
+102 LDNIN
-109 TLNHLNEQAADIF
+109 MDALNYLNEQAENIF

-159 EAGCRQRIT
+159 EAGCKQRIT

-175 DIYHD
+175 DIYHG
-180 QAIMKAGIVPASY
+180 QAIMKADIVPASY
-193 VYASGSYEPWMMGIT
+193 VYASGCYEPWMMGIE
-208 LDKPIYSHI
+208 LDKPVYSHI

-259 LFSQNA
+259 IFTETPIMGISD
-265 VLGVSGYPQRL
+265 YPSRL
-276 KACLASATS
+276 KACLASSTS

-290 IVILTPGR
+290 VVILTPGR

-329 VYMQGIRGKLQVD
+329 VYMQGIRGKVQVD
-342 IIYRRIDDP
+342 VIYRRIDDP
-351 YLDPLAFRSDS
+351 YIDPLAFKSDS

-396 FVPDMIEFYL
+396 FVPDMIKFYL
-406 NEQPILPN
+406 NEEPILPN
-414 ITTYQCRKPEELT
+414 IETYQCRKPDDLK

-455 SEQEIADYRT
+455 TKKEIEEYRL
-465 RLLDN
+465 RLLEN
-470 PSGFIAQPTIA
+470 PAGFIAQPTIS

-508 DGMVDIVPGGLT
+508 DGTVDIVPGGLT

-539 KDTWVIDDSHL
+539 KDTWIIDDSDL
-550 TNHLTGSKDSHSI
+550 DSQQTDKCSPLSSI
-563 TITNTEN
+563 GVN
-570 APAISVINNTDI
+570 ASGHAN
-582 NLNNRAYADT
+582 
-592 SLVEP
+592 
-597 SSSSESSPT
+597 
-606 YYSSYYD
+606 YYD
-613 RVQPIEAGYEDRVD
+613 RVQPLETGYESLDD

-652 YDNIMKQLIKGDL
+652 YDDVMKQLIKGDL
-665 KKSQVQH
+665 KKSQIRH
-672 LIQHLGFAANSN
+672 LISHLGFAVDG
-684 ESLKLMKAQLMDDLE
+684 EVSLTTMKAQMMADLE
-699 QQRIP
+699 QNIIP
-704 NVIQSI
+704 NIVQSI
-710 ETNIQEA
+710 EDNVQEA

-731 IKRLASAG
+731 IKRLSSAG

-750 CNAAMNQENATVT
+750 CNAAMKQENPTVT

-769 RHFERLERAVL
+769 RHFEQLERAVL
-780 LDEDAMTASLAFKHW
+780 LGEDSTEISFEFRHW

-806 ELMRLTNQMI
+806 ELIRLTNQMI
-816 KSQRFSD
+816 RSKKFSD
-823 FSLISQEFNL
+823 FALISKEFNL

>member
-1 MEQESSQSQNQSQ
+1 MNKTASQSQSKDGNPDKEKSAN
-14 GQSQSQTQKQPT
+14 QSQSQSQSQSIKATRTDTTSPDSTMAKDTLT
-26 KAKNDNSLTVQNQ
+26 K
-39 EQALTAPANSDTNSD
+39 DTLE
-54 TNMDNDKQEPHANSE
+54 KSE
-69 ETEPQKPQHK
+69 QKPQ
-79 RSFDELQED
+79 SFDELQI
-88 SGNYRPV
+88 SKGKYRPV
-95 AQAIGNW
+95 AQAVGHW
-102 LDNASIN
+102 LDNIN
-109 TLNHLNEQAADIF
+109 MDALNYLNEQAENIF

-148 RIIAASEWQQI
+148 RIIAASEWKQI
-159 EAGCRQRIT
+159 EAGCKQRIT

-180 QAIMKAGIVPASY
+180 QAIMKADIVPASY
-193 VYASGSYEPWMMGIT
+193 VYASGCYEPWMMGIE

-226 TGRFCVLEDNL
+226 TGKFCVLEDNL

-259 LFSQNA
+259 IFTETPIMGISD
-265 VLGVSGYPQRL
+265 YPSRL
-276 KACLASATS
+276 KACLASSTS

-329 VYMQGIRGKLQVD
+329 VYMQGIRGKVQVD
-342 IIYRRIDDP
+342 VIYRRIDDP
-351 YLDPLAFRSDS
+351 YIDPLAFKSDS

-396 FVPDMIEFYL
+396 FVPDMIKFYL
-406 NEQPILPN
+406 NEEPILPN
-414 ITTYQCRKPEELT
+414 IETYQCRKPDDLK

-455 SEQEIADYRT
+455 TKKEIEEYRV
-465 RLLDN
+465 RLLEN
-470 PSGFIAQPTIA
+470 PAGFIAQPTIS

-508 DGMVDIVPGGLT
+508 DGTVDIVPGGLT

-539 KDTWVIDDSHL
+539 KDTWIIDDSDL
-550 TNHLTGSKDSHSI
+550 DSQQTDKCSPLSSVGV
-563 TITNTEN
+563 N
-570 APAISVINNTDI
+570 ASGHAN
-582 NLNNRAYADT
+582 
-592 SLVEP
+592 
-597 SSSSESSPT
+597 
-606 YYSSYYD
+606 YYD
-613 RVQPIEAGYEDRVD
+613 RVQPLETGYESLDD

-652 YDNIMKQLIKGDL
+652 YDDVMKQLIKGDL
-665 KKSQVQH
+665 KKSQIRH
-672 LIQHLGFAANSN
+672 LISHLGFAVDG
-684 ESLKLMKAQLMDDLE
+684 EVSLTTMKAQMMADLE
-699 QQRIP
+699 QNIIP
-704 NVIQSI
+704 NIVQSI
-710 ETNIQEA
+710 EDNVQEA

-731 IKRLASAG
+731 IKRLSSAG

-750 CNAAMNQENATVT
+750 CNAAMKQENPTVT

-769 RHFERLERAVL
+769 RHFEQLERAVL
-780 LDEDAMTASLAFKHW
+780 LGEDSTEISFEFRHW

-806 ELMRLTNQMI
+806 ELIRLTNQMI
-816 KSQRFSD
+816 RSKKFSD
-823 FSLISQEFNL
+823 FALISKEFNL

>member
-1 MEQESSQSQNQSQ
+1 MNKTASQSQSKDGNPDKEKSAN
-14 GQSQSQTQKQPT
+14 QSQSQSQSIKVPNGNTKSPATTPT
-26 KAKNDNSLTVQNQ
+26 EDTLTK
-39 EQALTAPANSDTNSD
+39 DT
-54 TNMDNDKQEPHANSE
+54 SE
-69 ETEPQKPQHK
+69 KPEQKPQ
-79 RSFDELQED
+79 SFDELQI
-88 SGNYRPV
+88 SKGKYRPV
-95 AQAIGNW
+95 AQAVGHW
-102 LDNASIN
+102 LDNIN
-109 TLNHLNEQAADIF
+109 MDALNYLNEQAENIF

-148 RIIAASEWQQI
+148 RIIAASEWKQI
-159 EAGCRQRIT
+159 EAGCKQRIT

-180 QAIMKAGIVPASY
+180 QAIMKADIVPASY
-193 VYASGSYEPWMMGIT
+193 VYASGCYEPWMMGIE

-259 LFSQNA
+259 IFTETPIMGISD
-265 VLGVSGYPQRL
+265 YPNRL
-276 KACLASATS
+276 KACLASSTS

-290 IVILTPGR
+290 VVILTPGR

-329 VYMQGIRGKLQVD
+329 VYMQGIRGKVQVD
-342 IIYRRIDDP
+342 VIYRRIDDP
-351 YLDPLAFRSDS
+351 YIDPLAFKSDS

-396 FVPDMIEFYL
+396 FVPDMIKFYL
-406 NEQPILPN
+406 NEEPILPN
-414 ITTYQCRKPEELT
+414 IETYQCRKPDDLK

-455 SEQEIADYRT
+455 TKKEIEEYRL
-465 RLLDN
+465 RLLEN
-470 PSGFIAQPTIA
+470 PAGFIAQPTIS

-508 DGMVDIVPGGLT
+508 DGTVDIVPGGLT

-539 KDTWVIDDSHL
+539 KDTWIIDDSDL
-550 TNHLTGSKDSHSI
+550 DSQQTDKCS
-563 TITNTEN
+563 
-570 APAISVINNTDI
+570 PLSSVGVN
-582 NLNNRAYADT
+582 
-592 SLVEP
+592 
-597 SSSSESSPT
+597 SSGHAN
-606 YYSSYYD
+606 YYD
-613 RVQPIEAGYEDRVD
+613 RVQPLETGYESLDD

-652 YDNIMKQLIKGDL
+652 YDDVIKQLIKGDL
-665 KKSQVQH
+665 KKSQIRH
-672 LIQHLGFAANSN
+672 LISHLGFAVDG
-684 ESLKLMKAQLMDDLE
+684 EVSLTTMKAQMMADLE
-699 QQRIP
+699 QNIIP
-704 NVIQSI
+704 NIVQSI
-710 ETNIQEA
+710 EDNVQEA

-731 IKRLASAG
+731 IKRLSSAG

-750 CNAAMNQENATVT
+750 CNAAMKQENPTVT

-769 RHFERLERAVL
+769 RHFEQLERAVL
-780 LDEDAMTASLAFKHW
+780 LGEDSTEISFEFRHW

-806 ELMRLTNQMI
+806 ELIRLTNQMI
-816 KSQRFSD
+816 RSKKFSD
-823 FSLISQEFNL
+823 FALISKEFNL

>member
-1 MEQESSQSQNQSQ
+1 MNKIASQSQSKDGNPDKEKSAN
-14 GQSQSQTQKQPT
+14 QSQSQSIKVP
-26 KAKNDNSLTVQNQ
+26 NDNTKSSASTPT
-39 EQALTAPANSDTNSD
+39 EDTLRKD
-54 TNMDNDKQEPHANSE
+54 TSE
-69 ETEPQKPQHK
+69 KPEQKPK
-79 RSFDELQED
+79 SFDELQI
-88 SGNYRPV
+88 SKGKYRPV
-95 AQAIGNW
+95 AQAVGHW
-102 LDNASIN
+102 LDNIN
-109 TLNHLNEQAADIF
+109 MDALNYLNEQAENIF

-148 RIIAASEWQQI
+148 RIIAASEWKHI
-159 EAGCRQRIT
+159 EAGCKQRIT

-180 QAIMKAGIVPASY
+180 QAIMKADIVPASY
-193 VYASGSYEPWMMGIT
+193 VYASGCYEPWMMGIE

-247 ESRNISETLLAD
+247 ESRNISETLLVD
-259 LFSQNA
+259 IFSDTPIM
-265 VLGVSGYPQRL
+265 GISDYPNRL
-276 KACLASATS
+276 KACLASSTS

-290 IVILTPGR
+290 VVILTPGR

-329 VYMQGIRGKLQVD
+329 VYMQGIRGKVQVD
-342 IIYRRIDDP
+342 VIYRRIDDP
-351 YLDPLAFRSDS
+351 YIDPLAFKSDS

-396 FVPDMIEFYL
+396 FVPDMIKFYL
-406 NEQPILPN
+406 NEEPILPN
-414 ITTYQCRKPEELT
+414 IETYQCRKPDDLK

-455 SEQEIADYRT
+455 TKKEIEEYRL
-465 RLLDN
+465 RLLEN
-470 PSGFIAQPTIA
+470 PAGFIAQPTIS

-508 DGMVDIVPGGLT
+508 DGTVDIVPGGLT

-539 KDTWVIDDSHL
+539 KDTWIIDDSDL
-550 TNHLTGSKDSHSI
+550 DSQQTDKCSPLSSVGV
-563 TITNTEN
+563 N
-570 APAISVINNTDI
+570 ASGHAN
-582 NLNNRAYADT
+582 
-592 SLVEP
+592 
-597 SSSSESSPT
+597 
-606 YYSSYYD
+606 YYD
-613 RVQPIEAGYEDRVD
+613 RVQPLETGYESLDD

-652 YDNIMKQLIKGDL
+652 YDDVMKQLIKGDL
-665 KKSQVQH
+665 KKSQIRH
-672 LIQHLGFAANSN
+672 LISHLGFAVDG
-684 ESLKLMKAQLMDDLE
+684 EVSLTTMKAQMMADLE
-699 QQRIP
+699 QNIIP
-704 NVIQSI
+704 NIVQSI
-710 ETNIQEA
+710 EDNVQEA

-731 IKRLASAG
+731 IKRLSSAG

-750 CNAAMNQENATVT
+750 CNAAMKQENPTVT

-769 RHFERLERAVL
+769 RHFEQLERAVL
-780 LDEDAMTASLAFKHW
+780 LGEDSTEISFEFRHW

-806 ELMRLTNQMI
+806 ELIRLTNQMI
-816 KSQRFSD
+816 RSKKFSD
-823 FSLISQEFNL
+823 FALISKEFNL

>member
-1 MEQESSQSQNQSQ
+1 MNKKSSQSQSQNQAQ
-14 GQSQSQTQKQPT
+14 NQSQTTSTTSTTKTTVKDTSQKAT
-26 KAKNDNSLTVQNQ
+26 K
-39 EQALTAPANSDTNSD
+39 
-54 TNMDNDKQEPHANSE
+54 
-69 ETEPQKPQHK
+69 KPQ
-79 RSFDELQED
+79 SFDELQT
-88 SGNYRPV
+88 SKGQYRPV
-95 AQAIGNW
+95 AQAVGNW
-102 LDNASIN
+102 LDNIN
-109 TLNHLNEQAADIF
+109 IDALNHLNEQAENIF

-159 EAGCRQRIT
+159 EAGCKQRIT

-193 VYASGSYEPWMMGIT
+193 VYASGCYEPWMMGIE

-247 ESRNISETLLAD
+247 ESRSISETLLSDMFA
-259 LFSQNA
+259 NTPI
-265 VLGVSGYPQRL
+265 LGISDYPKRL
-276 KACLASATS
+276 KTCLASSTS

-329 VYMQGIRGKLQVD
+329 VYMQGIRGKVQVD
-342 IIYRRIDDP
+342 VIYRRIDDP
-351 YLDPLAFRSDS
+351 YIDPLAFQSNS

-396 FVPDMIEFYL
+396 FVPDMIKFYL
-406 NEQPILPN
+406 DEDPILPN
-414 ITTYQCRKPEELT
+414 IETYQCRKPDELK

-455 SEQEIADYRT
+455 SKQEIEDYRK

-470 PSGFIAQPTIA
+470 PAGFIAQPTIA

-508 DGMVDIVPGGLT
+508 DGSVDIVPGGLT

-539 KDTWVIDDSHL
+539 KDTWVVDDSNL
-550 TNHLTGSKDSHSI
+550 DESNLSVDSVNNHKFPASSHSSLE
-563 TITNTEN
+563 T
-570 APAISVINNTDI
+570 STDHA
-582 NLNNRAYADT
+582 N
-592 SLVEP
+592 
-597 SSSSESSPT
+597 
-606 YYSSYYD
+606 YYD
-613 RVQPIEAGYEDRVD
+613 RVQPTEAGYEHLDD

-652 YDNIMKQLIKGDL
+652 YDNMMKQLIKGDL

-672 LIQHLGFAANSN
+672 LISHLGFEVDAD
-684 ESLKLMKAQLMDDLE
+684 ESLKTMKAQMITDLA
-699 QQRIP
+699 QKRIP
-704 NVIQSI
+704 NVVQSI
-710 ETNIQEA
+710 ETNVQEA

-731 IKRLASAG
+731 IKRLSSAG
-739 TYRAATLQLHA
+739 TYRAATLQLYA
-750 CNAAMNQENATVT
+750 CNAAMKQEHATVT

-769 RHFERLERAVL
+769 RHFEQLERAVL
-780 LDEDAMTASLAFKHW
+780 LDEDSMAVSLEFKHW

-806 ELMRLTNQMI
+806 ELTRLTNQMI
-816 KSQRFSD
+816 KSKRFSD
-823 FSLISQEFNL
+823 FKLISKEFNI

>member
-1 MEQESSQSQNQSQ
+1 MNKTASQSQSKDGNPDKEKSAN
-14 GQSQSQTQKQPT
+14 QSQSQSIKVP
-26 KAKNDNSLTVQNQ
+26 NDNTKSPASTPKEDTLTK
-39 EQALTAPANSDTNSD
+39 DTLE
-54 TNMDNDKQEPHANSE
+54 KPE
-69 ETEPQKPQHK
+69 QKP
-79 RSFDELQED
+79 RSFDELQINK
-88 SGNYRPV
+88 GQYRPV
-95 AQAIGNW
+95 AQAVGHW
-102 LDNASIN
+102 LDNIN
-109 TLNHLNEQAADIF
+109 MDALNYLNEQAENIF

-148 RIIAASEWQQI
+148 RIIAASEWKQI
-159 EAGCRQRIT
+159 EAGCKQRIT

-180 QAIMKAGIVPASY
+180 QAIMKADIVPASY
-193 VYASGSYEPWMMGIT
+193 VYASGCYEPWMMGIE

-226 TGRFCVLEDNL
+226 TGKFCVLEDNL

-259 LFSQNA
+259 IFSDTPIM
-265 VLGVSGYPQRL
+265 GISDYPNRL
-276 KACLASATS
+276 KACLASSTS

-290 IVILTPGR
+290 VVILTPGR

-329 VYMQGIRGKLQVD
+329 VYMQGIRGKVQVD
-342 IIYRRIDDP
+342 VIYRRIDDP
-351 YLDPLAFRSDS
+351 YIDPLAFKSDS

-396 FVPDMIEFYL
+396 FVPDMIKFYL
-406 NEQPILPN
+406 NEEPILPN
-414 ITTYQCRKPEELT
+414 IETYQCRKPDDLK

-455 SEQEIADYRT
+455 TKKEVEEYRL
-465 RLLDN
+465 RLLEN
-470 PSGFIAQPTIA
+470 PAGFIAQPTIS

-508 DGMVDIVPGGLT
+508 DGTVDIVPGGLT

-539 KDTWVIDDSHL
+539 KDTWIIDDSDL
-550 TNHLTGSKDSHSI
+550 DSQQTDKCSPLSSI
-563 TITNTEN
+563 GVN
-570 APAISVINNTDI
+570 ASGHAN
-582 NLNNRAYADT
+582 
-592 SLVEP
+592 
-597 SSSSESSPT
+597 
-606 YYSSYYD
+606 YYD
-613 RVQPIEAGYEDRVD
+613 RVQPLETGYESLDD

-652 YDNIMKQLIKGDL
+652 YDDVMKQLIKGDL
-665 KKSQVQH
+665 KKSQIRH
-672 LIQHLGFAANSN
+672 LISHLGFAVDG
-684 ESLKLMKAQLMDDLE
+684 EVSLTTMKAQMMADLE
-699 QQRIP
+699 QNIIP
-704 NVIQSI
+704 NIVQSI
-710 ETNIQEA
+710 EDNVQEA

-731 IKRLASAG
+731 IKRLSSAG

-750 CNAAMNQENATVT
+750 CNAAMKQENPTVT

-769 RHFERLERAVL
+769 RHFEQLERAVL
-780 LDEDAMTASLAFKHW
+780 LGEDSTEISFEFRHW

-806 ELMRLTNQMI
+806 ELIRLTNQMI
-816 KSQRFSD
+816 RSKKFSD
-823 FSLISQEFNL
+823 FALISKEFNL

>member
-1 MEQESSQSQNQSQ
+1 MNKKST
-14 GQSQSQTQKQPT
+14 QSQSQSQSATDSTNNSAAEKNNQQQSQATVTTT
-26 KAKNDNSLTVQNQ
+26 KTNATNDS
-39 EQALTAPANSDTNSD
+39 A
-54 TNMDNDKQEPHANSE
+54 
-69 ETEPQKPQHK
+69 QHPSK
-79 RSFDELQED
+79 KLESFDELKIADGQ
-88 SGNYRPV
+88 YRPV
-95 AQAIGNW
+95 AKAVGDW
-102 LDNASIN
+102 LDNIN
-109 TLNHLNEQAADIF
+109 IDALNHLNEQAENIF

-148 RIIAASEWQQI
+148 RIIAASEWQLI
-159 EAGCRQRIT
+159 EKGCKQRIT

-175 DIYHD
+175 DIYHE
-180 QAIMKAGIVPASY
+180 QAIMKAGVVPASY
-193 VYASGSYEPWMMGIT
+193 VYASGCYEPWMMGIE

-226 TGRFCVLEDNL
+226 TGTFCVLEDNL

-247 ESRNISETLLAD
+247 ESRNISETLLSDMFA
-259 LFSQNA
+259 QTPI
-265 VLGVSGYPQRL
+265 LGISDYPNRL
-276 KACLASATS
+276 KKCLASSTS

-329 VYMQGIRGKLQVD
+329 VYMQGIRGKVQVD
-342 IIYRRIDDP
+342 VIYRRIDDP
-351 YLDPLAFRSDS
+351 YIDPLAFQSNS

-396 FVPDMIEFYL
+396 FVPDMIKFYL
-406 NEQPILPN
+406 DEEAILPN
-414 ITTYQCRKPEELT
+414 IETYQCRKPDELK

-455 SEQEIADYRT
+455 TKEEIEDYRL
-465 RLLDN
+465 RLLEN
-470 PSGFIAQPTIA
+470 PSGFIAQPTIS

-508 DGMVDIVPGGLT
+508 DGSVDIVPGGLT

-539 KDTWVIDDSHL
+539 KDTWVIDDTDLNQNNVDAS
-550 TNHLTGSKDSHSI
+550 
-563 TITNTEN
+563 
-570 APAISVINNTDI
+570 PASNRQAGNTDKLLEK
-582 NLNNRAYADT
+582 NTT
-592 SLVEP
+592 SHPE
-597 SSSSESSPT
+597 
-606 YYSSYYD
+606 YYD
-613 RVQPIEAGYEDRVD
+613 RLQPIEAGYDYLID

-639 LIWLGRYSERLYY
+639 LIWLGRYGERLYY
-652 YDNIMKQLIKGDL
+652 YDSIMKQLIKGNL
-665 KKSQVQH
+665 EKSQVQH
-672 LIQHLGFAANSN
+672 LVSCLGFNADVEA
-684 ESLKLMKAQLMDDLE
+684 SLETMKAQIMANLE
-699 QQRIP
+699 QDIIP
-704 NVIQSI
+704 NVVQSI
-710 ETNIQEA
+710 EANVQEA

-731 IKRLASAG
+731 IKRLSSAG
-739 TYRAATLQLHA
+739 TYRAATLQLYA
-750 CNAAMNQENATVT
+750 CNAAMKQEHSTVT

-769 RHFERLERAVL
+769 RHFEQLERAVL
-780 LDEDAMTASLAFKHW
+780 LDENSLEVSLQFKHW

-806 ELMRLTNQMI
+806 ELIRLTNQMI
-816 KSQRFSD
+816 KSKRFSD
-823 FSLISQEFNL
+823 FNLISKEFNL

>member
-1 MEQESSQSQNQSQ
+1 MTKEKTESQKQSQNQSQ
-14 GQSQSQTQKQPT
+14 SQNPPETNQASGDNHTNNSQSQEQSQPSKPTVKNNT
-26 KAKNDNSLTVQNQ
+26 KTTAK
-39 EQALTAPANSDTNSD
+39 
-54 TNMDNDKQEPHANSE
+54 
-69 ETEPQKPQHK
+69 KPTC
-79 RSFDELQED
+79 FDELQISE
-88 SGNYRPV
+88 GKYRPV
-95 AQAIGNW
+95 AQSVGDW
-102 LDNASIN
+102 LDNTSMDAIN
-109 TLNHLNEQAADIF
+109 QLNEQAENIF

-129 TVYSDAKNIERMI
+129 TVYSDAENIERMI

-148 RIIAASEWQQI
+148 RIISGSEWKTI
-159 EAGCRQRIT
+159 EKGCKQRIT

-180 QAIMKAGIVPASY
+180 QAIMKADVVPASY
-193 VYASGSYEPWMMGIT
+193 VYASGCYEPWMMGIE

-226 TGRFCVLEDNL
+226 SGTFCVLEDNL

-247 ESRNISETLLAD
+247 ESRNISETLLSEM
-259 LFSQNA
+259 FNHTPI
-265 VLGVSGYPQRL
+265 LGISDYPNRL
-276 KACLASATS
+276 KKCLVSSTS

-329 VYMQGIRGKLQVD
+329 VYMQGIRGKVQVD
-342 IIYRRIDDP
+342 VIYRRIDDP
-351 YLDPLAFRSDS
+351 FIDPLAFESSS

-396 FVPDMIEFYL
+396 FVPDMIKFYL
-406 NEQPILPN
+406 NEEPILPN
-414 ITTYQCRKPEELT
+414 IQTFQCRKPDELS

-455 SEQEIADYRT
+455 TKKEIEEYRV

-470 PSGFIAQPTIA
+470 PAGFIAQPTIS
-481 LSTNPTAVSDGIAPR
+481 LSTNPTAVADGIAPR

-508 DGMVDIVPGGLT
+508 DGSVDIVPGGLT

-539 KDTWVIDDSHL
+539 KDTWVIDDSKL
-550 TNHLTGSKDSHSI
+550 KGDNATQTGKSVENNISSHS
-563 TITNTEN
+563 E
-570 APAISVINNTDI
+570 
-582 NLNNRAYADT
+582 
-592 SLVEP
+592 
-597 SSSSESSPT
+597 
-606 YYSSYYD
+606 YYD
-613 RVQPIEAGYEDRVD
+613 RVQPIEAGYEHLGD

-652 YDNIMKQLIKGDL
+652 YDSVMKQLIKGDL

-672 LIQHLGFAANSN
+672 LITRLGFEADAN
-684 ESLKLMKAQLMDDLE
+684 ESLKVMKAQMMTDLE
-699 QQRIP
+699 QKIIP

-710 ETNIQEA
+710 ETNVQDA

-731 IKRLASAG
+731 IKRLSSAG

-750 CNAAMNQENATVT
+750 CNAAMKQEHHTVT

-769 RHFERLERAVL
+769 RQFEQLERAVL
-780 LDEDAMTASLAFKHW
+780 LQEDSMAVSLEFKHW

-806 ELMRLTNQMI
+806 ELIRLTNQMI
-816 KSQRFSD
+816 RSKRFSD
-823 FSLISQEFNL
+823 FNLISREFNS